1 MSKPV
6 VWKIVHQDGSESHA
20 FECPGCGQNHWPYT
34 SGPKAWGFNGD
45 LVRPTF
51 TPSLL
56 VRWTEGPEHTPRVCH
71 SFIRDG
77 QIEFL
82 SDCTHALAGKTVPL
96 APVE

>member
-6 VWKIVHQDGSESHA
+6 VFLLHLGDDVQGCA
-20 FECPGCGQNHWPYT
+20 FECPGCGILHAPPVT
-34 SGPKAWGFNGD
+34 GPRAWGFNHD
-45 LVRPTF
+45 LLRPTL

-71 SFIRDG
+71 SHVRDG